1 MPTQGRA
8 VRLAWQARLGGT
20 AVWCRDRLDGFGC
33 EHPATVAITVG
44 AGVGGLA
51 TALFFQKHGIGCD
64 VFESAPAIQEL
75 GVGINL
81 MPQAVASLD
90 EVGLLPALEAT
101 GIAPEHLFYRT
112 DQGAVVW
119 DEPRGRSAGLPCPHV
134 SIHRGRLQRLLYD
147 AVQARSPAPSVHV
160 DRAFVSFRETGEEV
174 DVTFRS

>member
-1 MPTQGRA
+1 MK
-8 VRLAWQARLGGT
+8 
-20 AVWCRDRLDGFGC
+20 
-33 EHPATVAITVG
+33 AIIVG

-101 GIAPEHLFYRT
+101 GIAPDHLFYRT
-112 DQGAVVW
+112 DQGAIGW
-119 DEPRGRSAGLPCPHV
+119 DEVLKRWKGRGPMNGEYVDA
-134 SIHRGRLQRLLYD
+134 LQRGHHALPT
-147 AVQARSPAPSVHV
+147 AANGHAH
-160 DRAFVSFRETGEEV
+160 
-174 DVTFRS
+174 